1 MVSLALTLFVL
12 LLLGPAAGVGLARLT
27 GRLTWFRAL
36 ASALLCQLVVSL
48 VMLQPSGLTGMPRR
62 VYGPFAPRSPR
73 DPLLDQLPVLVTLSL
88 TALLIAAGLTF
99 LWHHFE
105 RRRSNGDA
113 PPQN

>member
-12 LLLGPAAGVGLARLT
+12 LLVGPAAGVGLARLT

-36 ASALLCQLVVSL
+36 AAALLCQLLVSL
-48 VMLQPSGLTGMPRR
+48 AMLRPGLNGMPRR
-62 VYGPFAPRSPR
+62 VYGPFPPPSPR
-73 DPLLDQLPVLVTLSL
+73 DPLLEHLPVLITLSF

-105 RRRSNGDA
+105 RRRASGD
-113 PPQN
+113 PPPA

>member
-1 MVSLALTLFVL
+1 MVSLALTLFAL

-36 ASALLCQLVVSL
+36 AAALLCQLVVSL
-48 VMLQPSGLTGMPRR
+48 VMLQPTGIPRR

-73 DPLLDQLPVLVTLSL
+73 DPLLDQLPILVTLSL

-105 RRRSNGDA
+105 RRRSKGD
-113 PPQN
+113 PPPA

>member
-36 ASALLCQLVVSL
+36 GAALLCQLLVSL
-48 VMLQPSGLTGMPRR
+48 AMLRPGRNGMPRR
-62 VYGPFAPRSPR
+62 VYGPFAPHTSR
-73 DPLLDQLPVLVTLSL
+73 DPFVDQLPVLVTLSFS
-88 TALLIAAGLTF
+88 ALLIAAGLTF

-105 RRRSNGDA
+105 RRRSSGD
-113 PPQN
+113 PPPA